1 LLPKSIEFGSRLNK
15 QLAQIL
21 KEKEAMARIVVM
33 GLGYVGITTAVG
45 MASLGHEVMGFDI
58 DIERVATLSSGKAP
72 IHEAGIERELEN
84 LMKSG
89 NLSFTKDL
97 QHVSNFQGEFF
108 FVCVPTP
115 QDSSGAANLSFV
127 LSVARDLESIAPPNS
142 VVILKSTVPVGSGLR
157 VTAALNRPDVHV
169 ASNPEFLREGTAL
182 QDFFQPDRIVAGAKD
197 EAVSGRILH
206 LYNSIN
212 AKKIAT
218 TIESAELVKYSA
230 NAYLA
235 MRLSF
240 VNDIA
245 ALCEKIGAN
254 VDDVMQGLGSDS
266 RIGPS
271 FLSPG
276 PGWGGSCFPKDTRAL
291 ISVAS
296 DFGIDLPLIDAALES
311 NEAAFARVVE
321 SIRDLAGG
329 QLEGKVIAAWG
340 AAFKAHTDDIRDS
353 PAINII
359 TRLLDRGCEVR
370 VFDPVAI
377 VPPMTG
383 LNQFDSALEAAKGAD
398 VLTVLT
404 EWPEFS
410 TEEARNVARVMRGAA
425 VLDTRRVLPSVE
437 WIEAVSNFRTLGG

>member
-1 LLPKSIEFGSRLNK
+1 
-15 QLAQIL
+15 
-21 KEKEAMARIVVM
+21 MARIAVM

-45 MASLGHEVMGFDI
+45 MARLGHEVIGFDI
-58 DIERVATLSSGKAP
+58 NIERVATLSTGKSP

-84 LMKSG
+84 LLKSG
-89 NLSFTKDL
+89 NLSFTKNL
-97 QHVSNFQGEFF
+97 QQVSDYQGEFF

-182 QDFFQPDRIVAGAKD
+182 QDFFEPDRIVAGAKD
-197 EAVSGRILH
+197 ESVSARILH
-206 LYNSIN
+206 LYNSID

-218 TIESAELVKYSA
+218 TVESAELVKYSA

-370 VFDPVAI
+370 VFDPVAL
-377 VPPMTG
+377 VPPMTS

-410 TEEARNVARVMRGAA
+410 TEDARNVARVMRGAA
-425 VLDTRRVLPSVE
+425 VLDTRRILPAVE
-437 WIEAVSNFRTLGG
+437 WLEAVSNFRTLGG

>member
-1 LLPKSIEFGSRLNK
+1 
-15 QLAQIL
+15 
-21 KEKEAMARIVVM
+21 MARIVVM

-89 NLSFTKDL
+89 NLSFTKNL

>member
-1 LLPKSIEFGSRLNK
+1 
-15 QLAQIL
+15 
-21 KEKEAMARIVVM
+21 MARIVVM